1 MLGGAVLTESI
12 FGWPG
17 LGQLAVTAISQR
29 DIPLVQGVVLSF
41 ALIFTL
47 LNLAVDVLN
56 GALDPRI
63 REAGNA

>member
-1 MLGGAVLTESI
+1 MLTESI

-29 DIPLVQGVVLSF
+29 DIPLVQGVILVF
-41 ALIFTL
+41 ALMFAL
-47 LNLAVDVLN
+47 VNLAVDLLY

-63 REAGNA
+63 RVEVEAQRA